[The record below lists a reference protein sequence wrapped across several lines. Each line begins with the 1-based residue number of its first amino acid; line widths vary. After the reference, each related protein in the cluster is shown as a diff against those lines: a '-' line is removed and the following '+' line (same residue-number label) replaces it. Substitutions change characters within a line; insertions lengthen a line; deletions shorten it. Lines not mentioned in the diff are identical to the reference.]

1 MLPEKAF
8 SMSQGSKSLGQ
19 GPGIWSLKFPQ
30 KLLVYPCRTG
40 GQPLRVD
47 GGSLDTPGQGRKC
60 QRRLGKNLALRH
72 RQDLKRALNVE
83 QIQLR
88 VPTGSS
94 GGILPGW

>member
-1 MLPEKAF
+1 MLSEKAF

-47 GGSLDTPGQGRKC
+47 GGSLDTPGLWAGEKTSETTWEK
-60 QRRLGKNLALRH
+60 LG
-72 RQDLKRALNVE
+72 LKA
-83 QIQLR
+83 
-88 VPTGSS
+88 
-94 GGILPGW
+94 